1 MMRRVSLF
9 ALVAVAA
16 LSACGGGGSS
26 AAVKA
31 QVRWSLQLFDGNVAP
46 SDYRAHFA
54 ASFLTAVPDTE
65 VSSVVSQ
72 LTPNA
77 PWRLD
82 HYLDGPTSTSAV
94 ALLAGTNGSS
104 ERMSIRIDAHSHLI
118 TELVV
123 HPNGATASS
132 GPQGALATARTHELV
147 TGQLAA
153 LRSHFDSI
161 MKIDLSVRKLAESWQ
176 QVTGNLGAFR
186 SIGSPIAKTIVAGP
200 LTYFVPVQFASGAI
214 EVQLTFDNNG
224 DVAGLF
230 LRPAGYD
237 KQFG

>member
-1 MMRRVSLF
+1 
-9 ALVAVAA
+9 
-16 LSACGGGGSS
+16 
-26 AAVKA
+26 
-31 QVRWSLQLFDGNVAP
+31 
-46 SDYRAHFA
+46 
-54 ASFLTAVPDTE
+54 
-65 VSSVVSQ
+65 
-72 LTPNA
+72 
-77 PWRLD
+77 
-82 HYLDGPTSTSAV
+82 
-94 ALLAGTNGSS
+94 
-104 ERMSIRIDAHSHLI
+104 
-118 TELVV
+118 
-123 HPNGATASS
+123 
-132 GPQGALATARTHELV
+132 
-147 TGQLAA
+147 
-153 LRSHFDSI
+153 